1 MRSLVIGTL
10 LVGLAAPAALAQQ
23 SARTGAVAESGQTAA
38 GTYQVF
44 FGFDK
49 ATLTSSARQVVG
61 EAAQDFQRTGAATIS
76 VSGHADTVGRASYN
90 EELSRRRAE
99 AVQAELVQNGVP
111 RSAIAMVAEGQNN
124 LLVPTGNGVPEP
136 RNRRVQIVV
145 PQPPAPAPVAQA
157 PVVTPEP
164 MAHEEPAKAPNRFA
178 FSLSPVYGHNFRE
191 SDNHTSSDLAGAQ
204 LTFNALPELWGGV
217 SLKQSILWA
226 FNAQDDGLA
235 GRTVASVDFHPN
247 LGIVSPTFSIN
258 FGGIYGRGVQDGFVV
273 GPEISL
279 AFNLPGGFT
288 LRPTVAYDY
297 QLRNRALDQGILWGG
312 LDLGLRF

>member
-1 MRSLVIGTL
+1 MRSLAIAML
-10 LVGLAAPAALAQQ
+10 LSSLAAPAALAQQ
-23 SARTGAVAESGQTAA
+23 SGQTGGVAQSMQSA
-38 GTYQVF
+38 PGTYQVF
-44 FGFDK
+44 FAFGK
-49 ATLTSSARQVVG
+49 ATLTSSARDVVA
-61 EAAQDFQRTGAATIS
+61 EAAQDYQRTGAATLT
-76 VSGHADTVGRASYN
+76 VSGHTDTVGSEAVNQRLSLRRAQAVQ
-90 EELSRRRAE
+90 EELVR
-99 AVQAELVQNGVP
+99 QGVP
-111 RSAIAMVAEGQNN
+111 ASSITTVADGQND
-124 LLVPTGNGVPEP
+124 LLVPTGDNVREA

-145 PQPPAPAPVAQA
+145 PQPPPPAPVAAA

-164 MAHEEPAKAPNRFA
+164 AQEPPPKAPNRFG

-191 SDNHTSSDLAGAQ
+191 SDNHTSSDFAGVQ

-217 SLKQSILWA
+217 SLKQDVLWA
-226 FNAQDDGLA
+226 FNAQDNGVA
-235 GRTVASVDFHPN
+235 GRTVASLDFHPN

-258 FGGIYGRGVQDGFVV
+258 AGGIYGRGVQDGFIV